1 MQQNE
6 KSLSQQFLEVLKLI
20 NIKYEKNF
28 QIHSNLDG
36 QYNGILFEFKKN
48 KKGNNWLGNAVRE
61 CIKNASHLRLLAKDV
76 PAKFAIVPLEEKEM
90 YIYDSIDFFEEIHKV
105 YNTSASNTNNEVDKI
120 ELGTRIKEKELI
132 DYKDGFEKVAEFL
145 KIKKYIYLYGYGL

>member
-1 MQQNE
+1 MNMQANE

-20 NIKYEKNF
+20 NVKYEKNF

-48 KKGNNWLGNAVRE
+48 KKKNNWKADALKE

-105 YNTSASNTNNEVDKI
+105 YNTSASNTNNEIDKI
-120 ELGTRIKEKELI
+120 ELSTRIEQKELI
-132 DYKDGFEKVAEFL
+132 QYGDGEL
-145 KIKKYIYLYGYGL
+145 PINIT

>member
-1 MQQNE
+1 MQTNE

-20 NIKYEKNF
+20 NIKYERNF
-28 QIHSNLDG
+28 QINSNLDG
-36 QYNGILFEFKKN
+36 QYNGMLFEFKKN
-48 KKGNNWLGNAVRE
+48 KKKNNWKAEALKE

-105 YNTSASNTNNEVDKI
+105 YNTSASNTNNEIDKI
-120 ELGTRIKEKELI
+120 EL
-132 DYKDGFEKVAEFL
+132 
-145 KIKKYIYLYGYGL
+145 

>member
-1 MQQNE
+1 MQTNE
-6 KSLSQQFLEVLKLI
+6 KSLSQQFKQYLKISLGSKF
-20 NIKYEKNF
+20 NEKIWF
-28 QIHSNLDG
+28 EHSNLDG

-48 KKGNNWLGNAVRE
+48 KKKNNWKADALKE

-105 YNTSASNTNNEVDKI
+105 YSTSASNTNNEIDKI

-132 DYKDGFEKVAEFL
+132 QYGEDADGYSAISSL
-145 KIKKYIYLYGYGL
+145 